1 MAQGYIRNPYSPER
15 SIYGRSGRVLREG
28 VWLAN
33 VTEISAT
40 ITIDRMEVRRAG
52 DYWVQYKAG
61 EFTGEGSVSF
71 DKVNSQFETEFL
83 NYINGVDINGA
94 PLTNRALPVFN
105 LMINLEDRGIPNIQ
119 FDDQGEAVSGHE
131 SIILTGVN
139 FWSLPVGYTMTDLL
153 SRDMDFTFRGA
164 CMTHAIVDPPNVNV
178 NDSSGC

>member
-1 MAQGYIRNPYSPER
+1 MPTGYIRNPYSPER
-15 SIYGRSGRVLREG
+15 SIYGRSGRVLRDG

-40 ITIDRMEVRRAG
+40 MTIDRMEVRRAG

-71 DKVNSQFETEFL
+71 DKVNSLFEAEFI
-83 NYINGVDINGA
+83 NYINGVDQNGQ

-119 FDDQGEAVSGHE
+119 FDDDGEAVSGHE
-131 SIILTGVN
+131 SIILECVN

-153 SRDMDFTFRGA
+153 SRDMDFTFRGIR
-164 CMTHAIVDPPNVNV
+164 MVHSIVDPPNIDVNA
-178 NDSSGC
+178 C

>member
-1 MAQGYIRNPYSPER
+1 MPTGYIRNPYSPER
-15 SIYGRSGRVLREG
+15 SIYGRSGRVLRDG

-40 ITIDRMEVRRAG
+40 MTIDRMEVRRAG

-71 DKVNSQFETEFL
+71 DKVNSLFESEFI
-83 NYINGVDINGA
+83 NYINGVDGNGR

-119 FDDQGEAVSGHE
+119 FDEDGEAVSGHE
-131 SIILTGVN
+131 SIILECVN

-153 SRDMDFTFRGA
+153 SRDMDFTFRGIR
-164 CMTHAIVDPPNVNV
+164 MVNAIVDPPNVDV
-178 NDSSGC
+178 NGC

>member
-1 MAQGYIRNPYSPER
+1 MSTGYIRNPYSPER
-15 SIYGRSGRVLREG
+15 SIYGRSGRVLRDG

-40 ITIDRMEVRRAG
+40 MTIDRMEVRRAG

-71 DKVNSQFETEFL
+71 DKVNSLFETEFI
-83 NYINGVDINGA
+83 NYINGVDTNGQA
-94 PLTNRALPVFN
+94 LTNRALPVFN

-119 FDDQGEAVSGHE
+119 FDEQGEAVSGHE
-131 SIILTGVN
+131 SIILECVN

-153 SRDMDFTFRGA
+153 SRDMDFTFRGIRLVK
-164 CMTHAIVDPPNVNV
+164 AIVDPPNIDVN
-178 NDSSGC
+178 GC